1 MEDYCNSNDV
11 ILSTWQWM
19 NNQIILKVYVG
30 KNSGIDNCLDYI
42 ACNFC
47 LPKTTLR
54 PTHPN
59 NRGFAIQDIL

>member
-1 MEDYCNSNDV
+1 
-11 ILSTWQWM
+11 M

-30 KNSGIDNCLDYI
+30 KNSGIDNYLDYI
-42 ACNFC
+42 ACNYC